1 MYNCFDISKQ
11 FLKLALKEG
20 VGVDTMKLLKLTYIA
35 HGYYLGFFNKPLIQN
50 RIQAWKYGPVIPELY
65 GVIKRFGTS
74 SVDIEL
80 MDLYS
85 ENTLNDK
92 DEEFISLLW
101 NAYKKLSGTELS
113 TMTHQ
118 KDSPWSQVYN
128 GQYNVD
134 IPNEIISDYYSKLIN
149 KN

>member
-1 MYNCFDISKQ
+1 
-11 FLKLALKEG
+11 
-20 VGVDTMKLLKLTYIA
+20 MKLLKLTYIA

-50 RIQAWKYGPVIPELY
+50 RVQAWKYGPVIPELY

-85 ENTLNDK
+85 EKDLSEK

-101 NAYKKLSGTELS
+101 NAYKGSSGTKLSAL
-113 TMTHQ
+113 THT
-118 KDSPWSQVYN
+118 KGSPWSQVFN
-128 GQYNVD
+128 GQHNVD
-134 IPNEIISDYYSKLIN
+134 IPNDIIADYYSNLIN
-149 KN
+149 KNMDEQQQPA